1 MVYVIECLSLHSVIA
16 SGCVNGCAYVSSR
29 FLWVPCVSLLI
40 SSAYVSVSMM
50 CVSSDRRCSRTV
62 DPDDFLQTY
71 LWQLCEPRDV
81 AKNYLTKNLLHQ
93 DLAVN
98 LCQDVEK

>member
-1 MVYVIECLSLHSVIA
+1 MVYVIKCLSLHSVIA

-50 CVSSDRRCSRTV
+50 CVSSDRRCSRPV
-62 DPDDFLQTY
+62 DPDDFLQTFVAT
-71 LWQLCEPRDV
+71 LSATGRCEELSDKTSAAPGPGGESV
-81 AKNYLTKNLLHQ
+81 SG
-93 DLAVN
+93 
-98 LCQDVEK
+98 C